1 MEISVSPK
9 TKKLIDDASKK
20 LNLNS
25 EATITIA
32 LQSYLNS
39 EDKGLK
45 REFEMW
51 ENLGN
56 EALENFEKSL

>member
-39 EDKGLK
+39 EDRGLK
-45 REFEMW
+45 REIEMW